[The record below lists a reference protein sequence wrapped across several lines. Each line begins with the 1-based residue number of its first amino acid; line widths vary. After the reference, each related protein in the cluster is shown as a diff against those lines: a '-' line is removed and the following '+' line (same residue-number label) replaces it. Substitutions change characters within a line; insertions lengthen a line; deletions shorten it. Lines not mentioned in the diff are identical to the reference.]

1 MNKVFLSGAELTTA
15 QVLQIARYGAPVE
28 ITPTARQRLA
38 DARQLVFDLVDADY
52 PIYGFNVGVGQ
63 NKDKKVFKQFFG
75 EYNCN
80 LIRSHCIGVPPYASD
95 EDVRAT
101 MVARLNTMLTG
112 CCGVS
117 PEIPEMY
124 MAMLNH
130 GIHPLIP
137 EKGSVGQ
144 ADIGL
149 ISHIG
154 LAIIGEGNVRMN
166 GREMPATEAFAKV
179 GLKPLTLG
187 PKDGLAIVSSNAL
200 SAGACALLLED
211 IEELLDLSELI
222 YAMSLEG
229 LNGNTAPLDD
239 RNHALRRFAGQRESA
254 RRISRYLQ
262 GSYIYEVDSKKA
274 VHDPLSYRS
283 TPQITGA
290 AREMLAYTKERLE
303 IQLNTTDDNPCLLL
317 EDRQISPSANF
328 DPLNWV
334 LGVEG
339 LAIALSHVSKTA
351 CMRLIKLVTPNYT
364 NLPRFLAPEVDVL
377 CFATL
382 QKTFTSLDAEIR
394 HLCNPCS
401 MDTFSLAGDMED
413 TSTNA
418 TYAVQNLRRIYRN
431 LHIIFAIELIHATQA
446 MEYRKKLSFGQYTG
460 KAFQIVR
467 KVLPFYKTDRNITQD
482 IQTVCELLQSGEL
495 TALIRE

>member
-1 MNKVFLSGAELTTA
+1 MDKVRLSGAELTTE
-15 QVLQIARYGAPVE
+15 QVARVARQGAAVE
-28 ITPTARQRLA
+28 ITSEAKQRLA

-63 NKDKKVFKQFFG
+63 NKDKKVFKEFFG

-80 LIRSHCIGVPPYASD
+80 LIRAHCIGVPPYASD
-95 EDVRAT
+95 EDVRAV
-101 MVARLNTMLTG
+101 MLARLNTMLTG
-112 CCGVS
+112 CCGCS
-117 PEIPEMY
+117 PEIPERY
-124 MAMLNH
+124 AEMLNH
-130 GIHPLIP
+130 GIHPLIT
-137 EKGSVGQ
+137 EKGSIGE

-149 ISHIG
+149 LSHIG
-154 LAIIGEGNVRMN
+154 LAIIGEGDVRVN
-166 GREMPATEAFAKV
+166 GEIMPSTEAFAKV
-179 GLKPLTLG
+179 GLEPLSLG
-187 PKDGLAIVSSNAL
+187 PKDGLAIVSSNAM
-200 SAGACALLLED
+200 SAGPCALLMED

-229 LNGNTAPLDD
+229 MNGNTAPLDD
-239 RNHALRRFAGQRESA
+239 RNHALRRFTGQRASA
-254 RRISRYLQ
+254 ARITKYLE
-262 GSYIYEVDSKKA
+262 GSYIYEVNPNKA

-290 AREMLAYTKERLE
+290 AREMLEYTKERLE

-317 EDRQISPSANF
+317 EDRLISPAANF
-328 DPLNWV
+328 EPLNWV

-351 CMRLIKLVTPNYT
+351 CQRMIKLGNPQYT
-364 NLPRFLAPEVDVL
+364 NLPRFLAPEVDVI
-377 CFATL
+377 CFSTL

-394 HLCNPCS
+394 HMCNPCS

-418 TYAVQNLRRIYRN
+418 TYAVQNLRNIYRD
-431 LHIIFAIELIHATQA
+431 LRLIFAIELMHATQA
-446 MEYRKKLSFGQYTG
+446 MEYRKKLTFGKYTG
-460 KAFQIVR
+460 KAYEIVR
-467 KVLPFYKTDRNITQD
+467 KSLPFYDKDRNITKD
-482 IQTVCELLQSGEL
+482 IEILCAVLDSGEL